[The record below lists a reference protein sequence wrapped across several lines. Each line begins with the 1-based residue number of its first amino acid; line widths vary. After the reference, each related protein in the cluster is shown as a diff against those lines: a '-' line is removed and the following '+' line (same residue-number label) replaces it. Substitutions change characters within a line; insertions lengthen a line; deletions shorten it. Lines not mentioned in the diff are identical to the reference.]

1 MLGRRKGG
9 GPGGGGTRRS
19 IVRQGTAIFAA
30 VLACFIA
37 IQAFFIYTYYRTMR
51 AHVLDTLQVL
61 ADQYG
66 GALRYELEA
75 LHTSCIS
82 LFRDEDVTGLLR
94 LGRGAGRELEE
105 GARRELEAMM
115 GLNGTVRAAYLL
127 DNRHRIVAGVQR
139 SSLPAAEA
147 DDLCRRAAAEALGG
161 DGPGEGRYSL
171 VFPAAGGE
179 SALFSV
185 VQPIPYRPGFAL
197 DEPLEVREQAVVV
210 GYAVLLCELRFTE
223 AERPGGPNRFD
234 YVYAVHSGGRMVY
247 CSDRARWDALSAR
260 EDGGGDLYAA
270 VCTLEQGG
278 WTVTA
283 AASRR
288 DIAGLLRHTAASIGA
303 ALLAATVVI
312 LLTATGWVSK
322 SIVRPVRRLKRDLAL
337 VAGGDY
343 ARRMEAGPENEIGEI
358 CAGVNTILDRLE
370 EANVKAIRAQEEHYH
385 AELLR
390 EKAELNYLQAQV
402 NPHFL
407 YNALENVCGMAAVG
421 RTDLVTQTCGALAR
435 LFQYAVR
442 PGSAVPLEEEIRYA
456 ESYFYVMSQRHRD
469 GLVLEVQADQE
480 ARGVR
485 VPKMMLQPLVEN
497 AMKHGRLEERPG
509 GIVCIRAGWGED
521 GVFFVTVSDNGRGIP
536 EARREQLNRLLSGE
550 EDGEADCGG
559 VGLSNVCLRLRQMF
573 GESAGVRMEPADG
586 GGICVVLRMAAGRP
600 PPRRI

>member
-303 ALLAATVVI
+303 ALLAEDGRVF
-312 LLTATGWVSK
+312 TGC
-322 SIVRPVRRLKRDLAL
+322 
-337 VAGGDY
+337 
-343 ARRMEAGPENEIGEI
+343 N
-358 CAGVNTILDRLE
+358 
-370 EANVKAIRAQEEHYH
+370 
-385 AELLR
+385 
-390 EKAELNYLQAQV
+390 
-402 NPHFL
+402 
-407 YNALENVCGMAAVG
+407 
-421 RTDLVTQTCGALAR
+421 
-435 LFQYAVR
+435 
-442 PGSAVPLEEEIRYA
+442 
-456 ESYFYVMSQRHRD
+456 
-469 GLVLEVQADQE
+469 
-480 ARGVR
+480 
-485 VPKMMLQPLVEN
+485 VEN
-497 AMKHGRLEERPG
+497 AAYGNTLCAERTAL
-509 GIVCIRAGWGED
+509 VKA
-521 GVFFVTVSDNGRGIP
+521 VSEGC
-536 EARREQLNRLLSGE
+536 RRFTKI
-550 EDGEADCGG
+550 AIA
-559 VGLSNVCLRLRQMF
+559 
-573 GESAGVRMEPADG
+573 SAGSAPYPCGACRQSLYEFAPELEVLVTWDG
-586 GGICVVLRMAAGRP
+586 NVARAPLGELLPHGFGPSSLGK
-600 PPRRI
+600 